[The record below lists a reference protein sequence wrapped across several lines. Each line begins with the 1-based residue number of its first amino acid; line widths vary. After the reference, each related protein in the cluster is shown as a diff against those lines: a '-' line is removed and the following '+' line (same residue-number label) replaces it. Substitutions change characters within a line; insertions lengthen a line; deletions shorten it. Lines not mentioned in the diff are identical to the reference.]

1 MLENIKLTIKNSLIY
16 ALGNVAIKLVG
27 LILIPVY
34 TDVRFLSKDD
44 FGALGILEAS
54 SMLIVAMLGLA
65 LTQALT
71 RWYWDKKYLEKQA
84 SVFFTVLIFLTVL
97 SVLVVF
103 ALIPFTG
110 YFSEILFKVPDYS
123 HLILLMLVSSVLMVV
138 SQVPLTLLKLQSKPG
153 LYSFSNV
160 SKLIITLVLTIY
172 FVIWEKRGL
181 EGIFEAQIIGNIF
194 FFLILSRYIIKN
206 IIARFEYKI
215 LVEMFTFSF
224 PLVLGSVS
232 GILLAT
238 FDRYTLNYM
247 AGLQDVGVY
256 SLGFKIAN
264 AVKLL
269 VVTSIQLAISP
280 MIFKMMDKEGNKRF
294 YSKIMTYS
302 GFVVMFVILAVSLF
316 SIEIVKVFSSNIFYW
331 RSHTVIPVISLSI
344 FFGMLKDA
352 SVTGLQITKKTK
364 VIGVVILMIALLNL
378 GLNIAFIPVMN
389 IMGAAVA
396 TLLSQI
402 IFFIV
407 ILIYAQKHYPI
418 PYELGKIGKLVITGM
433 VLYSLSLLTLDS
445 SLALRLV
452 IKVVILISFPFM
464 LWVIGF
470 YDEIELDTL
479 KNAWKSWKNP
489 GNWKSNL
496 KRYSEKNRD

>member
-27 LILIPVY
+27 LVLIPVY
-34 TDVRFLSKDD
+34 TDIRFLSKDD

-54 SMLIVAMLGLA
+54 SMLIVALLGLA

-71 RWYWDKKYLEKQA
+71 RWYWDKKYLKKQP
-84 SVFFTVLIFLTVL
+84 SVFFTVFVFLTVL

-103 ALIPFTG
+103 ALAPFTG

-123 HLILLMLVSSVLMVV
+123 RLILLMLISSVLMVIA
-138 SQVPLTLLKLQSKPG
+138 QVPLTLLKLQSKPG

-160 SKLIITLVLTIY
+160 SKLIITLGLTIY
-172 FVIWEKRGL
+172 FVVYEKRGL
-181 EGIFEAQIIGNIF
+181 EGIFEAQIIGNVF
-194 FFLILSRYIIKN
+194 FFLILSGYIIKN
-206 IIARFEYKI
+206 MLARFEYRI
-215 LVEMFTFSF
+215 LLEMFAFSF

-247 AGLQDVGVY
+247 SGLQDVGIY

-280 MIFKMMDKEGNKRF
+280 LIFKMMDKEGNKRF

-302 GFVVMFVILAVSLF
+302 GFVVMMVILVVSLF
-316 SIEIVKVFSSNIFYW
+316 SVEIVKVFSSNIFYW
-331 RSHTVIPVISLSI
+331 RSHIVIPVISLSV

-352 SVTGLQITKKTK
+352 AVTGLQITKRTK
-364 VIGVVILMIALLNL
+364 VIGVVILMVAFLNL
-378 GLNIAFIPVMN
+378 GLNIALIPFMN
-389 IMGAAVA
+389 IMGAALA
-396 TLLSQI
+396 TLFSQMVFFGI
-402 IFFIV
+402 ILF
-407 ILIYAQKHYPI
+407 YAQKHYPI
-418 PYELGKIGKLVITGM
+418 PYELWKIGMLVLTGM
-433 VLYSLSLLTLDS
+433 VLYGLSLLTMDS
-445 SLALRLV
+445 SLAVRLV
-452 IKVVILISFPFM
+452 VKVLLILSFPFL
-464 LWVIGF
+464 LWAIGF
-470 YDEIELDTL
+470 YDEIELETL
-479 KNAWKSWKNP
+479 KNVWKSWKNP
-489 GNWKSNL
+489 GDWKNNL
-496 KRYSEKNRD
+496 KRLSENHK

>member
-27 LILIPVY
+27 LVLIPVY
-34 TDVRFLSKDD
+34 TDIRFLSKDD

-54 SMLIVAMLGLA
+54 SMLIVALLGLA

-84 SVFFTVLIFLTVL
+84 SVFFTVLVFLTVL
-97 SVLVVF
+97 SVLVVS
-103 ALIPFTG
+103 ALFSFTG
-110 YFSEILFKVPDYS
+110 YFSQILFKVPDYS
-123 HLILLMLVSSVLMVV
+123 RLILLMLISSVLMVI

-160 SKLIITLVLTIY
+160 SKLIVTLALTIY
-172 FVIWEKRGL
+172 FVVYEKRGL

-194 FFLILSRYIIKN
+194 FFMLLSGYIYKN
-206 IIARFEYKI
+206 MKLCFEYRI
-215 LVEMFTFSF
+215 LLEMFSFSF

-247 AGLQDVGVY
+247 SGLQDVGVY

-302 GFVVMFVILAVSLF
+302 GFVVMTVILTISLF
-316 SIEIVKVFSSNIFYW
+316 SVEIVKVFSSNIFYW

-364 VIGVVILMIALLNL
+364 VIGVVILLIAILNL
-378 GLNIAFIPVMN
+378 GLNIAFIPSMN
-389 IMGAAVA
+389 IMGAAFA
-396 TLLSQI
+396 TLISQMV
-402 IFFIV
+402 FFIV

-418 PYELGKIGKLVITGM
+418 PYELWKIGKLIITGM
-433 VLYSLSLLTLDS
+433 VLYGLSLLTIES
-445 SLALRLV
+445 SLTLRLIV
-452 IKVVILISFPFM
+452 KILLVFSFPF
-464 LWVIGF
+464 LLRITGF
-470 YDEIELDTL
+470 YDEIELETI
-479 KNAWKSWKNP
+479 KNVWKTWKNP
-489 GNWKSNL
+489 ADWKKNL
-496 KRYSEKNRD
+496 KRLSEKKPE